1 MAQQSHS
8 HETGASPVFS
18 FEAAKLIQQLNAQFA
33 IDGKLR
39 FVEGSEAC
47 VMIEATTR
55 HAKATISTYGA
66 QILGYQPHD
75 AEQDMLF
82 LSPQSQYGN
91 GKAIRGGVPL
101 CWPWFGDDPT
111 GRGRPAHGFARNRV
125 WQVNAVKLD
134 DEDQITI
141 SMSLP
146 NSEDFQQYWHSAFKL
161 SIEIQIGKTL
171 KISLTTEN
179 CDQETFVISQ
189 ALHTYFQVGDIEQV
203 WLRGLDNY
211 HYLDKT
217 DSFHEKLQH
226 DHVWF
231 KNETDRVYLHSP
243 EQLFI
248 EDAALNRRIVVESHG
263 SETTVVW
270 NPWHKASQLA
280 DMADD
285 AYKTFVCV
293 ETANAAADS
302 IRLAPGQ
309 SHTLMAEYWLMSRD

>member
-18 FEAAKLIQQLNAQFA
+18 FEQAKSLHDLNAKFA
-33 IDGKLR
+33 IDGKLQ
-39 FVEGSEAC
+39 FVEGPEAC
-47 VMIEATTR
+47 VMVDVTTR
-55 HAKATISTYGA
+55 HAKAIISTYGA
-66 QILGYQPHD
+66 QTLSYQPHQAAD
-75 AEQDMLF
+75 DMLF
-82 LSPQSQYGN
+82 LSPQSHYGN
-91 GKAIRGGVPL
+91 GKAIRGGVPI
-101 CWPWFGDDPT
+101 CWPWFGDDPS
-111 GRGRPAHGFARNRV
+111 GRGRPAHGFARNHV
-125 WQVNAVKLD
+125 WQVNAVTLD

-141 SMSLP
+141 LMTLP
-146 NSEDFQQYWHSAFKL
+146 NNMDFQGYWHSDFKL
-161 SIEIQIGKTL
+161 SIEIQIGKSL

-179 CDQETFVISQ
+179 LDKDTFVISQ

-226 DHVWF
+226 DHVGF
-231 KNETDRVYLHSP
+231 TQETDRIYLHSP

-248 EDAALNRRIVVESHG
+248 EDAALNRRIVIESHG

-270 NPWHKASQLA
+270 NPWHKASELA

-285 AYKTFVCV
+285 AYQRFVCV
-293 ETANAAADS
+293 ETANAAGDS
-302 IRLAPGQ
+302 IHLAPGQ
-309 SHTLMAEYWLMSRD
+309 SHTLTAEYWLTQRD